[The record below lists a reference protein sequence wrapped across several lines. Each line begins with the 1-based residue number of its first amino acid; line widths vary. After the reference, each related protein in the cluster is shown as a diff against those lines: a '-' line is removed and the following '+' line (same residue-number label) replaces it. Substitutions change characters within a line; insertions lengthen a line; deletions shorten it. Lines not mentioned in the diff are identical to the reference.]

1 VKRIVGGAL
10 ALVLVASLSACV
22 PFPHA
27 VDTSEPTDENVS
39 ADLQPFYSQVL
50 TWTNCENSLQCATAT
65 APLDWANPADESIE
79 LALVRSKATGSNR
92 LGSLLL
98 NPGGPGGSGYDYV
111 AQSANGGVTEA
122 VQEQYDIVGFDPRG
136 VGKSTQVTC
145 GDDPTVMDNFL
156 YGDPADDSDS
166 VEGSDEWL
174 EEGIAATA
182 DFGAICE
189 ASTGALFSHVDTETT
204 ARDLDLLR
212 AVLGDEKLNFL
223 GYSYG
228 TYLGATYAELYPE
241 NTGRIVLD
249 GAVDP
254 AVTKSESAMIDA
266 TGFENALR
274 AYMASCLDSSDCVF
288 DGTVDD
294 AMADVRTLMDSLDE
308 SPLRADDG
316 RELDSNPFTTA
327 MMFPLY
333 DKENWPY
340 LDQLFTAT
348 LDGDPSVAWALADAY
363 NDRDSETGE
372 YTTNLFAV
380 YFAVT
385 CLDDASSASFDEVRT
400 QEAAIS
406 EAAPVFGPEFGY
418 GGLGCKGWPVT
429 GTRVAG
435 PIHATGSGDIL
446 VVGTTNDPAT
456 PYAQAV
462 ALADELDNGYLV
474 TYNGEGHTAYNH
486 SNSCVDDAVDDYF
499 LTGAVPATDP
509 DC

>member
-1 VKRIVGGAL
+1 MAVAL
-10 ALVLVASLSACV
+10 LASLSACI

-27 VDTSEPTDENVS
+27 TDSSTPVAENV
-39 ADLQPFYSQVL
+39 AVDLKPFYTQVL
-50 TWTNCENSLQCATAT
+50 TWKNCENALQCATAT
-65 APLDWANPADESIE
+65 APLDWANPADDSIE

-98 NPGGPGGSGYDYV
+98 NPGGPGGSGYDFV
-111 AQSANGGVTEA
+111 AQSENGGVTAA
-122 VQEQYDIVGFDPRG
+122 VQAQYDIVGFDPRG
-136 VGKSTQVTC
+136 VGKSTPITC
-145 GDDPTVMDNFL
+145 GDDPKVLDHFL
-156 YGDPADDSDS
+156 YGDPAVDTGT

-174 EEGIAATA
+174 QEGIDQTAA
-182 DFGAICE
+182 FGKICQE
-189 ASTGALFSHVDTETT
+189 ATGPLFAHVDTETT

-212 AVLGDEKLNFL
+212 AVLGDKKLNFL

-228 TYLGATYAELYPE
+228 TYLGATYAELYSK
-241 NTGRIVLD
+241 NTGRFVLD

-274 AYMASCLDSSDCVF
+274 AYMKSCLDSSGCVF
-288 DGTVDD
+288 SGSVDD
-294 AMADVRTLMDSLDE
+294 AMGDVRSLMDSLDD
-308 SPLRADDG
+308 SPLRNKDG
-316 RELDSNPFTTA
+316 RELDSGPFTTA

-333 DKENWPY
+333 DQENWPY
-340 LDQLFTAT
+340 LDQLFADTEA
-348 LDGDPSVAWALADAY
+348 GDPTFAWVLADAY
-363 NDRDSETGE
+363 NDRDNETGE
-372 YTTNLFAV
+372 YTTNLFED

-385 CLDDASSASFDEVRT
+385 CLDDATSASFDEVRA
-400 QEAAIS
+400 QEAEIS
-406 EAAPVFGPEFGY
+406 KAAPVFGPEFGY

-435 PIHATGSGDIL
+435 PISAAGSGDIM

-462 ALADELDNGYLV
+462 SLSEQLDNGFLV

-486 SNSCVDDAVDDYF
+486 SNSCVDDAVDAYF
-499 LTGAVPATDP
+499 LKGTVPAEDP